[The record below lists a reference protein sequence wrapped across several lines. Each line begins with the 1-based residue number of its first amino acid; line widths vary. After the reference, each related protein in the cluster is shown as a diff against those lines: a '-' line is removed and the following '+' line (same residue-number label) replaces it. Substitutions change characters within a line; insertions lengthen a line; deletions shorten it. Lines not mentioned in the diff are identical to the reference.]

1 LILLDENILDGQRL
15 LLEASGVAA
24 RQVGVDVGRKGM
36 KDDEVVVFLRRKRN
50 ITFFTRDSDFY
61 LPELRHGRYCLV
73 VMNRAE

>member
-24 RQVGVDVGRKGM
+24 RQIGVDVGRKGM

-50 ITFFTRDSDFY
+50 IIFSPAIWISICRSY
-61 LPELRHGRYCLV
+61 
-73 VMNRAE
+73 VMGAIAWS